1 MIQVKQNSN
10 SNYSMKGM
18 CSSNNV
24 SGEHIESTIKTGL
37 KLSERALM
45 KLRTILTQYFCV
57 KKA

>member
-1 MIQVKQNSN
+1 
-10 SNYSMKGM
+10 MKGM

-45 KLRTILTQYFCV
+45 KLRTILTQYLCV